1 MPGTSGQPIPIRRLL
16 ISIVMV
22 MVSTLPVFLAGASF
36 IQLEKDIGLTATSL
50 GAVTAAFFLTAS
62 ITSTPL
68 GRLVERIGWRKAF
81 RINCVLSAFTGVL
94 IAVLV
99 NSPVSLGAFAIASGA
114 AYGFTNPAA
123 NHALARGAPPSRR
136 AVVFGLKHGGI
147 PASTLAAGAAVPL
160 LVLTIGWRP
169 TFALSSLFAIVA
181 WILIHFEPETDGD
194 RVQAKANTTADR
206 PLSRRQLVTLAL
218 GSSLATWVAV
228 YLGAFLVA
236 AAVDASFTESQ
247 AGVLLFIGSAASIAA
262 RVGYG
267 LWADHRS
274 ATGFGAISLI
284 MASGAVAFVLT
295 ASAAGT
301 AFALGVVAGFI
312 LGWGWPGLMT
322 YAVVNTNTRSAAS
335 SSAVT
340 QAGIFLGA
348 GTGPIALGWVIDS
361 WSFRA
366 AWMVVGALLAAA
378 SLVVLAVAMQR
389 RALEPLPQEG

>member
-1 MPGTSGQPIPIRRLL
+1 MPGASGQPIPIRRLL

-36 IQLEKDIGLTATSL
+36 VQLEKDIGLSATSL

-62 ITSTPL
+62 MTSTPL
-68 GRLVERIGWRKAF
+68 GRLVERIGWRRAF

-94 IAVLV
+94 IALFV
-99 NSPVSLGAFAIASGA
+99 NSPLMLGVFAVVSGA
-114 AYGFTNPAA
+114 TYGFTNPAA

-136 AVVFGLKHGGI
+136 GLVFGLKHAGI

-169 TFALSSLFAIVA
+169 TFALSSLFAILA
-181 WILIHFEPETDGD
+181 WVLIHFEPETDGD
-194 RVQAKANTTADR
+194 RVQTEAITAADR

-218 GSSLATWVAV
+218 GSSLATWAAV

-236 AAVDASFTESQ
+236 AAVDASFTESE

-262 RVGYG
+262 RVVYG
-267 LWADHRS
+267 LWADRR
-274 ATGFGAISLI
+274 AAAGFGGISLI
-284 MASGAVAFVLT
+284 MASGAVAFALT
-295 ASAAGT
+295 ANAAG
-301 AFALGVVAGFI
+301 AVFAVGVVAGFI

-322 YAVVNTNTRSAAS
+322 YAVVNTNTQAAAS

-348 GTGPIALGWVIDS
+348 GIGPIALGWVIDS
-361 WSFRA
+361 WSFSA
-366 AWMVVGALLAAA
+366 AWLVVAILLAAA
-378 SLVVLAVAMQR
+378 SLVVLAVAAQR
-389 RALEPLPQEG
+389 RTLEPLPQEG